1 MLRRVANFGC
11 RANHGF
17 GRNNSDIVHGYQFMP
32 AGY

>member
-1 MLRRVANFGC
+1 MLRRQGISGC

-17 GRNNSDIVHGYQFMP
+17 GGMHGDIVHGYQVMP

>member
-1 MLRRVANFGC
+1 MLHQRAIFGC

-17 GRNNSDIVHGYQFMP
+17 GGKPVDIVGGYQFMP